1 MYFDKFVSFF
11 DSGTKKG
18 TQEED
23 DEYYESDFS
32 HYIEDS
38 EVQCEEAVNLQVS
51 ENEKIENIKG
61 DEKFQENVRNVDLN
75 LSQDIEISPN

>member
-32 HYIEDS
+32 QYIEDS
-38 EVQCEEAVNLQVS
+38 EVQCQESVNLQVS
-51 ENEKIENIKG
+51 ENEKIQNLKG
-61 DEKFQENVRNVDLN
+61 DGKFEDNIRNVDLN
-75 LSQDIEISPN
+75 LSQEIEISPN